1 LIFERTFWPVGPT
14 LRFPRAKKISFYSE
28 RLGKKIS
35 GVYSISGRMLTVTS
49 SDGRQ
54 KSAPLGGSNPE
65 TLARLTLIEL
75 EATKSE

>member
-1 LIFERTFWPVGPT
+1 
-14 LRFPRAKKISFYSE
+14 
-28 RLGKKIS
+28 
-35 GVYSISGRMLTVTS
+35 MLTVTS

-54 KSAPLGGSNPE
+54 KSAPLGDSNPE